1 MIRPGGRKKVETSRV
16 RNLSRPVKYLHVTF
30 CRIYWDNCRLH
41 LCREREDFSINLV
54 YSCLT
59 LTAVSFL
66 AATIFPMSSE
76 AALAATLALGAS
88 PIPAL
93 IFATI
98 GNCAGVA
105 FNYGLGW
112 HGEEKLLHK
121 HLQKKSVARAYA
133 ITQRWGKWALLLSW
147 LPVIG
152 DPITILAGV
161 LRINLTLFVV
171 VTFTLRFLRYLF
183 IVGIF
188 EPVF

>member
-1 MIRPGGRKKVETSRV
+1 MDRGD
-16 RNLSRPVKYLHVTF
+16 F
-30 CRIYWDNCRLH
+30 CI
-41 LCREREDFSINLV
+41 SLV

-88 PIPAL
+88 AIPAL
-93 IFATI
+93 ISVTI

-105 FNYGLGW
+105 FNYWLGW
-112 HGEEKLLHK
+112 QGEEKFLHK
-121 HLQKKSVARAYA
+121 HLQKKSVARAYT
-133 ITQRWGKWALLLSW
+133 ITQSWGKWALLLSW

-152 DPITILAGV
+152 DPITIFAGV
-161 LRINLTLFVV
+161 LKVNLALFLI
-171 VTFTLRFLRYLF
+171 VTFTLRFLRYVF

-188 EPVF
+188 KPIF